1 MQVRFALLDV
11 IDLAW
16 THMVDSEKV
25 KIASSYLQPMLRIIS
40 AFPVSNAQKLVKLAD
55 SGNLEIRGGLDKVIH
70 EDGEFKASFK
80 EGDTA
85 SFDVVINACGTSND
99 YKR

>member
-1 MQVRFALLDV
+1 
-11 IDLAW
+11 
-16 THMVDSEKV
+16 
-25 KIASSYLQPMLRIIS
+25 MLRIIS

-55 SGNLEIRGGLDKVIH
+55 SRNLEIRGGLDKVIH

-80 EGDTA
+80 EGDIA
-85 SFDVVINACGTSND
+85 SFEVVINACGTSND